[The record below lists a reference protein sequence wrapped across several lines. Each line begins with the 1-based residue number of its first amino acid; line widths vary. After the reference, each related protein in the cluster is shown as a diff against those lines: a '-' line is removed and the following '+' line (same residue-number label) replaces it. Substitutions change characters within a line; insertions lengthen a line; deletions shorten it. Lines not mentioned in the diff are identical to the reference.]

1 MDVRYDY
8 DNNGVWDTDYVPL
21 EVNADYSPMIVSNPI
36 WTARCEVRDEAG
48 NTAEAVA
55 SMDLSASDLVPG
67 YPDIVAG
74 KITAPDTIG
83 VDEPFLVLIA
93 ERCWVDS
100 SSTSYKTEMY
110 LDDALWVEQWGLS
123 DPSVG
128 SCSSHGRV
136 GLSISTLGPHEITVV
151 LEAEDV
157 LAEVDETNN
166 AAQHTIVVVP
176 SSVSWRMEGND
187 PPD

>member
-1 MDVRYDY
+1 
-8 DNNGVWDTDYVPL
+8 
-21 EVNADYSPMIVSNPI
+21 
-36 WTARCEVRDEAG
+36 
-48 NTAEAVA
+48 
-55 SMDLSASDLVPG
+55 
-67 YPDIVAG
+67 
-74 KITAPDTIG
+74 
-83 VDEPFLVLIA
+83 
-93 ERCWVDS
+93 
-100 SSTSYKTEMY
+100 MY